1 MAATSQTIVYVAC
14 AETCEILR
22 CRLDRDSG
30 ALDRIDCIRIPGF
43 DRASPTSIPLAL
55 SPDRRRLY
63 AAMRQEPYPV
73 ATFSIDPGTG
83 GLTHL
88 DSATLPHSMPHLSVD
103 PTGRHLLAA
112 SVPGNLI
119 SSSPID
125 PDGVLRRPAAQVI
138 GDMGFAHCILL
149 DPSGR
154 HVYVAIRDSADVASI
169 KHDPQ
174 THQSVWP
181 AGTRGAVAR
190 LDFDPATGL
199 MSAPMRIPTPPGGG
213 PRHMRFAFGGRFL
226 YLLNELDATILLC
239 AVDAESGMLTQIQ
252 HEPTQPAGF
261 DAMAADLQLTP
272 DQRFLYAS
280 ERNGDTISAFRVDP
294 VTARLSPIGAV
305 PTESRTR
312 SLAIDPR
319 GQFLLAAGQNS
330 NHVSVFAIDQA
341 SGSLRHIARYA
352 TPANPSWIEI
362 LDL

>member
-14 AETCEILR
+14 AETCEILLY
-22 CRLDRDSG
+22 RLDRDSG
-30 ALDRIDCIRIPGF
+30 ALERIDSIRIPGF
-43 DRASPTSIPLAL
+43 DQASPTSIPLAL

-63 AAMRQEPYPV
+63 AAMRQKPYPV

-88 DSATLPHSMPHLSVD
+88 GSATLPHSMPYLSVD
-103 PTGRHLLAA
+103 PTGQHLLAA

-138 GDMGFAHCILL
+138 GDMGFAHCILP

-154 HVYVAIRDSADVASI
+154 HVYVAIRDSADVASHI
-169 KHDPQ
+169 RDPR
-174 THQSVWP
+174 TGLPVWP
-181 AGTRGAVAR
+181 AGTRGAIAR

-199 MSAPMRIPTPPGGG
+199 MTAPLRIPTPPDGG

-226 YLLNELDATILLC
+226 YLLNELDATIVLC
-239 AVDAESGMLTQIQ
+239 AVDAESGMLTQLQ
-252 HEPTQPAGF
+252 HMPTQPAGI
-261 DAMAADLQLTP
+261 DALAADLQLTP

-305 PTESRTR
+305 PTETWTR
-312 SLAIDPR
+312 SFAIDAR
-319 GQFLLAAGQNS
+319 GRFLLAAGQNS
-330 NHVSVFAIDQA
+330 NHMSMFAIDQ
-341 SGSLRHIARYA
+341 SNGSLALIARHA